1 LPADAELMLADRP
14 VLTEL
19 GFSSARYAGYDGSE
33 LVCSCQCS
41 AGRGRDLVTGVWL
54 LPEPE
59 PAFASSVSTERT
71 YSSTE
76 GGYLLGTAEVE
87 KRESAMS
94 SSIQASER
102 WQTILRSTVHDGWEN
117 MMSLARLRSTNN
129 SLRCRIAYADEQHHV

>member
-1 LPADAELMLADRP
+1 MLADRP

-19 GFSSARYAGYDGSE
+19 DLISPMPATMALSLSAAANVARAE
-33 LVCSCQCS
+33 EE
-41 AGRGRDLVTGVWL
+41 LVTGVTDV
-54 LPEPE
+54 PEPE
-59 PAFASSVSTERT
+59 PASASSVSTERT

-87 KRESAMS
+87 EERKRNGS

-117 MMSLARLRSTNN
+117 MMSLARLRSTGN
-129 SLRCRIAYADEQHHV
+129 SLRCRIAHADEQHHV